1 MHKTFTDSYLAPDGG
16 FVGGGWGYALN
27 SNDSNGEEIR
37 VAIEAEEV
45 LGEDKRMLAYYV
57 LGWES
62 IEVRVCC
69 QFCRRGSADK

>member
-16 FVGGGWGYALN
+16 FIGGGWGYALN
-27 SNDSNGEEIR
+27 TNDSDGEEVR
-37 VAIEAEEV
+37 LAIGSMLA
-45 LGEDKRMLAYYV
+45 EDKRMLAYYI

-69 QFCRRGSADK
+69 QLRHSGRALII